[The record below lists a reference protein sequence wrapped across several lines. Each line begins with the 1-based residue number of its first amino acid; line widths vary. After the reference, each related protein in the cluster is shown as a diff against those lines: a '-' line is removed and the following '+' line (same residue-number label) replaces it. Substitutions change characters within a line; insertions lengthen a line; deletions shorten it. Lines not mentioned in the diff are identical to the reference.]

1 MISNLKQIAASIGAK
16 IILPYFIL
24 TLLVAAVGAYIVTTL
39 VASTVTERFENQLLD
54 AGRIVAENI
63 VMDEEARLKVLRT
76 IATTE
81 GVPEA
86 LAVGDVETLAR
97 RVEAIAINEGATAVS
112 VVNLEAL
119 EVVGWRQSPDQT
131 VSVPSANAD
140 FSPYADVQRVL
151 AGQADDFS
159 DRRVFLAEVSSELM
173 LFTVAPVILNN
184 GIVGAVIVGTNLQ
197 QLAIDLSG
205 LSLARITLYDREG
218 RVLATALGGEVED
231 GTIPD
236 SLEGSPE
243 QYTVVLER
251 LRESPEQVDVI
262 IANENEQV
270 LLRRTEVLNQEYL
283 LAYGNWRLR
292 GQSFGLFSVA
302 LPANFITRTV
312 TTNQTWLAIIFFVA
326 TLTVFLVGIF
336 LAQRITKPLK
346 RLVVVS
352 TAVAQGDLNQST
364 EIERNDEI
372 GVLANSFDIMTRR
385 LAERNRQLVEQA
397 SKLEAILNSISDA
410 VIVFDNDNQI
420 VATNPAAQNL
430 LKHLTYHKD
439 TPATYLQS
447 SNANIQSGLRVDTL
461 MALDTMAISTTRFRV
476 GGRIFGI
483 SASPFKTPTGTEL
496 GRVIVLH
503 DVTRQAE
510 AEQLKDGFITS
521 ISHELRTPLTSMKG
535 YIHLLSS
542 KNSSNLTEQQAKFIE
557 IIQNS
562 TELLATHVNKLIDIT
577 SIQDESLKLNKRR
590 ESLTEIVIHQTNEW
604 RKQMESKGLT
614 FQVDLDEDSLWV
626 IIDRIRLD
634 WAIENILRNAY
645 QYTGKDGKVIVRVFP
660 QNGHACLTIRDTG
673 VGISAVDQPY
683 IFSRFYRAQNELTL
697 SVPGLGIELFIAKS
711 IVEAH
716 NGHIWVES
724 ELGQGSLFGIDLP
737 LDE

>member
-1 MISNLKQIAASIGAK
+1 MISNFKQIAASIGAK

-24 TLLVAAVGAYIVTTL
+24 TLVVAVIGAYIVTTL

-63 VMDEEARLKVLRT
+63 VMDEETRLKVLRT

-86 LAVGDVETLAR
+86 LAGGDVETLAS
-97 RVEAIAINEGATAVS
+97 RVEVLAVNERATAVS
-112 VVNLEAL
+112 VVNLDAL
-119 EVVGWRQSPDQT
+119 EVAGWRQSPDQT
-131 VSVPSANAD
+131 VGVPSTNAD
-140 FSPYADVQRVL
+140 FSPYEDVQQVL
-151 AGQADDFS
+151 SGQVDDFS

-184 GIVGAVIVGTNLQ
+184 EIVGATIVGTNLQ

-302 LPANFITRTV
+302 LPTNFITRTV

-410 VIVFDNDNQI
+410 VIVFDNDNEI
-420 VATNPAAQNL
+420 VAANPAAEKL
-430 LKHLTYHKD
+430 LKHLTYHSD

-461 MALDTMAISTTRFRV
+461 MALDTTAISTTRFRV

-496 GRVIVLH
+496 GRVLVLH

-577 SIQDESLKLNKRR
+577 SIQDGSLKLKKRR
-590 ESLTEIVIHQTNEW
+590 ESLTEVVIHQTNEW
-604 RKQMESKGLT
+604 RKQMESKGLI

-626 IIDRIRLD
+626 LIDRIRLD
-634 WAIENILRNAY
+634 WAIENILRNAH
-645 QYTGKDGKVIVRVFP
+645 QYTLKDGKVIVRLFP
-660 QNGHACLTIRDTG
+660 QNGHACLTIEDTG
-673 VGISAVDQPY
+673 VGISSVDQPY

-724 ELGQGSLFGIDLP
+724 ELGEGSIFGIDLP

>member
-1 MISNLKQIAASIGAK
+1 MISNFKQIAASIGAK

-24 TLLVAAVGAYIVTTL
+24 TLLVAAAGAYIVTTL

-63 VMDEEARLKVLRT
+63 VIDEEARLKVLRT

-86 LAVGDVETLAR
+86 LAVGDVETLTS

-184 GIVGAVIVGTNLQ
+184 DIVGAVIVGTNLQ
-197 QLAIDLSG
+197 QLAIDLSEM
-205 LSLARITLYDREG
+205 SLARITLYDQEG
-218 RVLATALGGEVED
+218 WVLATALGGDLAD

-236 SLEGSPE
+236 SIEGSPE
-243 QYTVVLER
+243 QYAVVLER

-262 IANENEQV
+262 IANEDEQV

-302 LPANFITRTV
+302 LPTNFITRTV
-312 TTNQTWLAIIFFVA
+312 TTNQTLLTIMFFVA
-326 TLTVFLVGIF
+326 TLAVFLVGII
-336 LAQRITKPLK
+336 LARRITKPLK
-346 RLVVVS
+346 RLVFVS

-372 GVLANSFDIMTRR
+372 GVLAHSFDIMTRR

-420 VATNPAAQNL
+420 VVANPAAEKL
-430 LKHLTYHKD
+430 LKHLTYHSD

-447 SNANIQSGLRVDTL
+447 SNSNIQSGLRVDTL
-461 MALDTMAISTTRFRV
+461 MALETTAVNTTRFRV

-483 SASPFKTPTGTEL
+483 SASPFKTPAGTEL

-542 KNSSNLTEQQAKFIE
+542 KNSANLTEQQTKFIE

-577 SIQDESLKLNKRR
+577 SIQDGSLKLNKRR
-590 ESLTEIVIHQTNEW
+590 ESLTEIVSHQTNEW
-604 RKQMESKGLT
+604 RKQMESKGLV

-634 WAIENILRNAY
+634 WAIDNILRNAY
-645 QYTGKDGKVIVRVFP
+645 QYTLKDGKVIVRLFP

-697 SVPGLGIELFIAKS
+697 GVPGLGIELFIAKS

-716 NGHIWVES
+716 NGQIWVES
-724 ELGQGSLFGIDLP
+724 ELGQGSLFGIDLS

>member
-1 MISNLKQIAASIGAK
+1 MISNFKQIAASIGAK

-24 TLLVAAVGAYIVTTL
+24 TLVVAAIGAYIVTTL

-63 VMDEEARLKVLRT
+63 VMDEETRLKVLRT

-86 LAVGDVETLAR
+86 LAGGDVETLAS
-97 RVEAIAINEGATAVS
+97 RVEVLAVNERATAVS
-112 VVNLEAL
+112 VVNLDAL
-119 EVVGWRQSPDQT
+119 EVAGWRQSPDQT
-131 VSVPSANAD
+131 VGVPSTNAD
-140 FSPYADVQRVL
+140 FSPYEDVQQVL
-151 AGQADDFS
+151 SGQVDDFS

-184 GIVGAVIVGTNLQ
+184 EIVGAAIVGTNLQ

-302 LPANFITRTV
+302 LPTNFITRTV

-326 TLTVFLVGIF
+326 TLAVFLVGIL

-430 LKHLTYHKD
+430 LKHLTYHND

-577 SIQDESLKLNKRR
+577 SIQDGSLKLNKRR

-645 QYTGKDGKVIVRVFP
+645 QYTRKDGKVIVRVFP

-724 ELGQGSLFGIDLP
+724 ELGQGSLFGVDLP